1 MHVYIHIFKNKLF
14 FIWASDS
21 ELQLIA
27 LGDTWL
33 RIILHDVKDHFNKIA
48 F

>member
-1 MHVYIHIFKNKLF
+1 MHVYIQIFKNTIF
-14 FIWASDS
+14 FFGADDS

-27 LGDTWL
+27 LSDTWL
-33 RIILHDVKDHFNKIA
+33 RIILHDVKDHFNKIV

>member
-1 MHVYIHIFKNKLF
+1 MHVYIQIFKNRF
-14 FIWASDS
+14 FFGADDS

-27 LGDTWL
+27 LSDKWL

>member
-1 MHVYIHIFKNKLF
+1 MHVYIQIFKNTIF
-14 FIWASDS
+14 FWADDS

-27 LGDTWL
+27 LSDKWL